1 MSRRFII
8 TGIIIAALLG
18 GLSWFQFVF
27 KPQMIREFLSKMV
40 PPAAT
45 VTAEAA
51 KIEKWGE
58 QLTSIGTLIASQGVD
73 VTTQVAG
80 VVTEIYFESGQDVEQ
95 GAKLVQLDVAVE
107 LADLASGKATLQEAE
122 VAFQRQTDLINKRV
136 TSEANLDT
144 ARAKRDTAEAAVKR
158 VEAVIAQKVIVAP
171 FSGRLGIRKVEKGQY
186 VSAGPALTSLQALD
200 PIRVDFPMPEQSI
213 GKLRVG
219 EKISLTVDAF
229 PGQVFKGEIQSL
241 DARVAQDTR
250 TLLVRGILPNK
261 ERKLLP
267 GMFANVT
274 VHAGQPV
281 DVVTVPRTAVTYS
294 LYGDS
299 VYVVKPAPAKEG
311 QAQTQ
316 TETQGAG
323 QAQGAGGQA
332 GDAQKPAEPAL
343 IADRRFVKTGAVR
356 EDQVA
361 ITSGLQA
368 GEQVVTT
375 GQIKLNPGASIRID
389 NSQPLTRPEDRPKQ

>member
-1 MSRRFII
+1 MIRRFII
-8 TGIIIAALLG
+8 TGILIGALLG
-18 GLSWFQFVF
+18 GLSYFQFVF
-27 KPQMIREFLSKMV
+27 KPSMVRAFLSQMK

-45 VTAEAA
+45 VTAETA
-51 KIEKWGE
+51 KLEKWGE
-58 QLTSIGTLIASQGVD
+58 RLSSIGTLIASQGVD

-122 VAFQRQTDLINKRV
+122 VAFQRQNDLINKRV

-144 ARAKRDTAEAAVKR
+144 ARAKRDTAQAAVKR
-158 VEAVIAQKVIVAP
+158 VEAVIAQKLIVAP

-213 GKLRVG
+213 GKLRIGQAV
-219 EKISLTVDAF
+219 SLTVDAF
-229 PGQVFKGEIQSL
+229 PGQMFKGEIQSL

-250 TLLVRGILPNK
+250 TLLVRGLLPNK
-261 ERKLLP
+261 DRKLLP

-274 VHAGQPV
+274 VHAGEPV
-281 DVVTVPRTAVTYS
+281 ETVTVPRTAVTYS

-299 VYVVKPAPAKEG
+299 VYVVKPAPP
-311 QAQTQ
+311 
-316 TETQGAG
+316 QGG
-323 QAQGAGGQA
+323 QAQGQAGGAQA
-332 GDAQKPAEPAL
+332 QEAQKSGEPAL
-343 IADRRFVKTGAVR
+343 IADRRFVRTGQVR
-356 EDQVA
+356 EDRVA
-361 ITSGLQA
+361 IVDGLVA
-368 GEQVVTT
+368 GEEVVTT

-389 NSQPLTRPEDRPKQ
+389 NTQPLTRPEDRPRQ

>member
-27 KPQMIREFLSKMV
+27 KPQMIRSFLSQMV

-51 KIEKWGE
+51 KTEKWDE
-58 QLTSIGTLIASQGVD
+58 RLTSIGTLIASQGVD

-80 VVTEIYFESGQDVEQ
+80 VVTDIYFESGQDVEQ

-122 VAFQRQTDLINKRV
+122 VAFQRQNDLINKRV

-158 VEAVIAQKVIVAP
+158 VEAVIAQKQIVAP

-219 EKISLTVDAF
+219 QAISLTIDAF
-229 PGQVFKGEIQSL
+229 PGQVFKGEVQSL

-261 ERKLLP
+261 ERRLLP

-274 VHAGQPV
+274 VHAGEPV
-281 DVVTVPRTAVTYS
+281 NVVTVPRTAVTYS

-311 QAQTQ
+311 QPA
-316 TETQGAG
+316 
-323 QAQGAGGQA
+323 QAQGGGQPA
-332 GDAQKPAEPAL
+332 DGQKPTEPAL
-343 IADRRFVKTGAVR
+343 IADRRFVKTGPAR
-356 EDQVA
+356 EDRVA

-368 GEQVVTT
+368 GEEVVTT

-389 NSQPLTRPEDRPKQ
+389 NSTLPKPQVPRPSE

>member
-8 TGIIIAALLG
+8 TGIVIAALLG

-27 KPQMIREFLSKMV
+27 KPQMIRSFLSQMV

-45 VTAEAA
+45 VTAEPA
-51 KIEKWGE
+51 KVEKWGE

-73 VTTQVAG
+73 ITTQVAG
-80 VVTEIYFESGQDVEQ
+80 VVTDIYFESGQDVQQ

-122 VAFQRQTDLINKRV
+122 VAFQRQNDLINKRV

-144 ARAKRDTAEAAVKR
+144 ARAKRDTAEATVKR
-158 VEAVIAQKVIVAP
+158 VEAVIAQKLIQAP

-213 GKLRVG
+213 GKLKVG
-219 EKISLTVDAF
+219 QSISLTVDAF

-261 ERKLLP
+261 ERVLLP

-274 VHAGQPV
+274 VHAGAPV
-281 DVVTVPRTAVTYS
+281 EVVTVPRTSVTYS

-311 QAQTQ
+311 QS
-316 TETQGAG
+316 
-323 QAQGAGGQA
+323 QAQGAKA
-332 GDAQKPAEPAL
+332 SDAQKPAEPAL

-356 EDQVA
+356 EDSVA
-361 ITSGLQA
+361 IVSGLQA

>member
-8 TGIIIAALLG
+8 TGIVIAALLG

-27 KPQMIREFLSKMV
+27 KPQMIRSFLSQMK

-45 VTAEAA
+45 VTAEPA

-58 QLTSIGTLIASQGVD
+58 QLTSIGSLIASQGVD

-80 VVTEIYFESGQDVEQ
+80 VVTEIFFESGQDVEQ

-144 ARAKRDTAEAAVKR
+144 ARAKRDTAEATVKR
-158 VEAVIAQKVIVAP
+158 VEAVIAQKLIVAP

-219 EKISLTVDAF
+219 QAISLTVDAF

-250 TLLVRGILPNK
+250 TLLVRGILANK

-274 VHAGQPV
+274 VHAGEPIN
-281 DVVTVPRTAVTYS
+281 VVTVPRTAVTYS

-311 QAQTQ
+311 QAQ
-316 TETQGAG
+316 GAS
-323 QAQGAGGQA
+323 QAQGAGAQA
-332 GDAQKPAEPAL
+332 GEAQKPAEPAL
-343 IADRRFVKTGAVR
+343 IADRRFVKSGAVR
-356 EDQVA
+356 EDRVA

-368 GEQVVTT
+368 GEEVVTT
-375 GQIKLNPGASIRID
+375 GQIKLNPGAAIRID

>member
-1 MSRRFII
+1 MVRRFII
-8 TGIIIAALLG
+8 TAIVIGALLG
-18 GLSWFQFVF
+18 ALSYFQFVF
-27 KPQMIREFLSKMV
+27 KPNMIRSFLSQMK

-45 VTAEAA
+45 VTAETA
-51 KIEKWGE
+51 KLEKWGE
-58 QLTSIGTLIASQGVD
+58 RLSSIGTLIASQGVD

-122 VAFQRQTDLINKRV
+122 VAFQRQNDLINKRV

-144 ARAKRDTAEAAVKR
+144 ARAKRDTAQATVKR
-158 VEAVIAQKVIVAP
+158 VEAVIAQKLIVAP

-213 GKLRVG
+213 GKLRIGQAV
-219 EKISLTVDAF
+219 SLTVDAF
-229 PGQVFKGEIQSL
+229 PGQMFKGEIQSL

-250 TLLVRGILPNK
+250 TLLVRGLLPNK
-261 ERKLLP
+261 DRKLLP

-274 VHAGQPV
+274 VHAGEPV
-281 DVVTVPRTAVTYS
+281 ETVTVPRTAVTYS

-299 VYVVKPAPAKEG
+299 VYVVKPAPP
-311 QAQTQ
+311 
-316 TETQGAG
+316 QGG
-323 QAQGAGGQA
+323 QAQGQAGGAQA
-332 GDAQKPAEPAL
+332 QEAQKSGEPAL
-343 IADRRFVKTGAVR
+343 IADRRFVRTGQVR
-356 EDQVA
+356 EDRVA
-361 ITSGLQA
+361 IVDGLVA
-368 GEQVVTT
+368 GEEVVTT

-389 NSQPLTRPEDRPKQ
+389 NTQPLTRPEDRPRQ

>member
-27 KPQMIREFLSKMV
+27 KPQMIRSFLSQMV

-45 VTAEAA
+45 VTAEPA
-51 KIEKWGE
+51 KVEKWGE

-73 VTTQVAG
+73 ITTQVAG
-80 VVTEIYFESGQDVEQ
+80 VVTEIFFDSGRDVEQ

-144 ARAKRDTAEAAVKR
+144 ARAKRDTAEATVKR
-158 VEAVIAQKVIVAP
+158 VEAVIAQKLILAP

-219 EKISLTVDAF
+219 QAISLTVDAF

-261 ERKLLP
+261 ERVLLP

-274 VHAGQPV
+274 VHAGQPL

-311 QAQTQ
+311 QA
-316 TETQGAG
+316 E
-323 QAQGAGGQA
+323 
-332 GDAQKPAEPAL
+332 AQKPAEPAL
-343 IADRRFVKTGAVR
+343 IADRRFVKTGPAR
-356 EDQVA
+356 EDRVA

-375 GQIKLNPGASIRID
+375 GQIKLNPGVAIRID

>member
-8 TGIIIAALLG
+8 TGIVIAALLG

-27 KPQMIREFLSKMV
+27 KPQMIRSFLSQMV

-51 KIEKWGE
+51 KVEKWGE

-73 VTTQVAG
+73 ITTQVAG
-80 VVTEIYFESGQDVEQ
+80 VVTEIFFESGQDVAQ

-144 ARAKRDTAEAAVKR
+144 ARAKRDTAEATVKR
-158 VEAVIAQKVIVAP
+158 VEAVIAQKLIVAP

-219 EKISLTVDAF
+219 QSISLTVDAF

-261 ERKLLP
+261 ERMLLP

-274 VHAGQPV
+274 VHAGEPV

-311 QAQTQ
+311 AGARQAA
-316 TETQGAG
+316 GAPN
-323 QAQGAGGQA
+323 AGRA
-332 GDAQKPAEPAL
+332 GP
-343 IADRRFVKTGAVR
+343 DRRPPLRQDGRGAR
-356 EDQVA
+356 GPGRHHCPA
-361 ITSGLQA
+361 LQA

-375 GQIKLNPGASIRID
+375 GQIKLNPGAGHSHRQHA
-389 NSQPLTRPEDRPKQ
+389 SR